1 MIYQQ
6 VLNKIAEKYNIDM
19 FELLKIGNEVFKN
32 NSFSSSD
39 FRQCLSIGLPVS
51 HAVHQILGCDPKTAF
66 LHVRDGNMSHNDF
79 ICIFTYIAYMD
90 MNIIE

>member
-1 MIYQQ
+1 MIYQR

-19 FELLKIGNEVFKN
+19 AELLKIGNEVFKN

-51 HAVHQILGCDPKTAF
+51 HAVRQISGCDPKTAF
-66 LHVRDGNMSHNDF
+66 RDVHDGNMSHNDF
-79 ICIFTYIAYMD
+79 ICILTYIAYCC
-90 MNIIE
+90 